1 MKTYIVTGGA
11 GFIGSALAKR
21 LVELGNKVYVLD
33 DLSTGFERNIPSG
46 CAFYKVDV
54 SDTEKISSLTFPPKV
69 DGVFHLAA
77 QSSGEASFD
86 DPVRDIEVNYIAT
99 YNMLKMCDLVNCKR
113 FIYASSMSVYGD
125 MGPNHALISETYPC
139 APISYYGAN
148 KLASE
153 RLIGIFVKKT
163 QIKETIL
170 RLFNVYGPG
179 QNMFNMKQG
188 MVSIYFSYLMNDA
201 PIHVKGSLSRVRDF
215 IFIDDV
221 IDVFMDCEYNKN
233 TYRQIFNVGT
243 GINTTVEELLKILLK
258 AHKKEDF
265 NKWVYV
271 QGNTAGDVGG
281 FIADAGKLRKVLKWA
296 PEYTL
301 GEGVIRMKEW
311 INKNEYIW
319 KQSKVKKV

>member
-21 LVELGNKVYVLD
+21 LVEMGNKVYVLD

-46 CAFYKVDV
+46 CVFYKVDV
-54 SDTEKISSLTFPPKV
+54 SDAEKIFSFTFPSKV

-77 QSSGEASFD
+77 QPSGEASFD
-86 DPVRDIEVNYIAT
+86 DPARDIEVNYIAT
-99 YNMLKMCDLVNCKR
+99 YNMLKMCNLVNCER

-125 MGPNHALISETYPC
+125 VISNNALISETHPC
-139 APISYYGAN
+139 APVSYYGAD

-179 QNMFNMKQG
+179 QNMSNMKQG
-188 MVSIYFSYLMNDA
+188 MVSIYLSYLMNDI

-221 IDVFMDCEYNKN
+221 IDAFIDCEYNKN
-233 TYRQIFNVGT
+233 AYGQIFNVGT
-243 GINTTVEELLKILLK
+243 GIDTTVEELLKILLK
-258 AHKKEDF
+258 AYKKEDF
-265 NKWVYV
+265 NKWVYA

-281 FIADAGKLRKVLKWA
+281 FIADAGKLREILNWA
-296 PEYTL
+296 PKYTL
-301 GEGVIRMKEW
+301 GEGVMKMKEW
-311 INKNEYIW
+311 IYKNERMW
-319 KQSKVKKV
+319 K